1 MRITEER
8 VFNRANALPAS
19 WFLGQTRTSLVVKH
33 PVNAAHPNGQQ
44 QKQEAAEGDG
54 QDLDGCQGNLCV
66 KKKEARAAESVAST
80 TKTGCNRLRYKKN
93 PVFVLFFYL
102 VLFQV
107 LQRVWPCLS
116 RRSKECHVLME
127 EEYRDPTQR
136 GTLTGADEK
145 RMTVHLLLET
155 VSLA

>member
-1 MRITEER
+1 MRIIEER
-8 VFNRANALPAS
+8 VINRANALPAT
-19 WFLGQTRTSLVVKH
+19 WFLGQTRTLLVGKH

-66 KKKEARAAESVAST
+66 KKEARASESVAST
-80 TKTGCNRLRYKKN
+80 TKTGCDRLRYKKN

-107 LQRVWPCLS
+107 LQRV
-116 RRSKECHVLME
+116 
-127 EEYRDPTQR
+127 
-136 GTLTGADEK
+136 
-145 RMTVHLLLET
+145 
-155 VSLA
+155 